1 MLLLDISL
9 RLMLTKL
16 LVAVLIFLIYNVSLG
31 LQLLLFPGL
40 TLQSLFTLSENVELK
55 IIWDLTSDM
64 FPLQRGFSWDWT
76 PFSRHSTVVVGETQR
91 RGRNLITEFRGGRGV
106 TF

>member
-64 FPLQRGFSWDWT
+64 YVSFAERIFLGLDT
-76 PFSRHSTVVVGETQR
+76 
-91 RGRNLITEFRGGRGV
+91 I
-106 TF
+106 